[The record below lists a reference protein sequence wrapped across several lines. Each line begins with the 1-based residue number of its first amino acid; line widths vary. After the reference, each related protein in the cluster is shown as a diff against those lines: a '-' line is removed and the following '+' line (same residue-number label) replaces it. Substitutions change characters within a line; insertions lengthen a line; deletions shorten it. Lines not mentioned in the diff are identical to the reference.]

1 MFEISPQFISMWEV
15 SNEPW
20 GVKDKTSHYVYANK
34 AYLDL
39 LCLPLKFNIENLLD
53 DSIPHPC
60 AEFAP
65 LFRQQDR
72 RAENTQQRV
81 ASLDTHPFGREK
93 IMQPY
98 IFEKFPFYNNKGE
111 GIGSMFHARKCETF
125 PAIFCLDGKPAPR
138 SLTFNPPNDR
148 FSSIELEV
156 IFLALHRLSAK
167 KMGKILACSDRTVK
181 NRLSRIYQNIGVKFL
196 SQLIDFC
203 TEEGFDT
210 YIPPRFLQ
218 PSHRLINN
226 NGL

>member
-1 MFEISPQFISMWEV
+1 MFEIAPQFISMWES

-39 LCLPLKFNIENLLD
+39 LRLPPKFNIENLLD

-111 GIGSMFHARKCETF
+111 CIGSMFHARKCETF

-138 SLTFNPPNDR
+138 SLTFNPPSDL
-148 FSSIELEV
+148 FSEKELDV
-156 IFLALHRLSAK
+156 IFLAVHRLSAK
-167 KMGKILACSDRTVK
+167 EMCQILDCTDRAVEHT
-181 NRLSRIYQNIGVKFL
+181 LSRIKGKIGVTFL
-196 SQLIDFC
+196 SQLIEYC
-203 TEEGFDT
+203 IKNGLDT